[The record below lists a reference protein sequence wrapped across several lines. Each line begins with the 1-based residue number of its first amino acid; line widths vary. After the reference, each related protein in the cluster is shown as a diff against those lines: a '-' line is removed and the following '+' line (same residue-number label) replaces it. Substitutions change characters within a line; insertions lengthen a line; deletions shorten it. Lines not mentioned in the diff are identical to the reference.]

1 MINNRKELKN
11 IRKNIGYNIYKARRR
26 KGFTLKKL
34 SKISN
39 IDFLLLDQ
47 FELGKNEV
55 NLNILMRIA
64 NSLDVSMQDFFST

>member
-11 IRKNIGYNIYKARRR
+11 IRKNIGYNIYKARRC
-26 KGFTLKKL
+26 KGLTLKKL
-34 SKISN
+34 SEISN

-64 NSLDVSMQDFFST
+64 NSLDVSMQDFLA